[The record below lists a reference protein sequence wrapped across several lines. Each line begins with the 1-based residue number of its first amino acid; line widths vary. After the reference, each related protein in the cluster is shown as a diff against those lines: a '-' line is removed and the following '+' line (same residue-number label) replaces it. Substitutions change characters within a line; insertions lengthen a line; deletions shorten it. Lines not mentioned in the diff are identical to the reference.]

1 MKFLACFGGGFKCN
15 RKVVEFEKTHNFMTA
30 IPEEIYRHSRTL
42 QELSLDS
49 NNIKDLPKQFF
60 KLVNLKKLSLS
71 DNDLAQLGTDISQ
84 LRFHFPF
91 FLFVVRQF
99 YVEKID
105 GVYSFIVS
113 VFVVQRVHNKGNI
126 TGYH

>member
-15 RKVVEFEKTHNFMTA
+15 RRVDTFEKTHNFMTH

-42 QELSLDS
+42 QELYLDS

-71 DNDLAQLGTDISQ
+71 DNDLATLGTDISQ
-84 LRFHFPF
+84 LR
-91 FLFVVRQF
+91 
-99 YVEKID
+99 
-105 GVYSFIVS
+105 
-113 VFVVQRVHNKGNI
+113 
-126 TGYH
+126 